1 MNLSHSSSH
10 AVVLGGSLAGLLT
23 ARVLSEHCARVTII
37 ERDPVHNHP
46 ESRKGQPQTRH
57 LHGLLASG
65 LDIMTRY
72 YPDLPD
78 ALAAGGALVT
88 DMTEHMQWYTYGGY
102 RQRFSMGRRA
112 ALMSRPFLEYLIR
125 QRTLALPNVT
135 LVDNCAVKALDVTAD
150 HQRVTGV
157 RVERRNSEA
166 GEYAWAADLVVDCTG
181 RGSRSPQWLV
191 ELGYAAPTESE
202 VKVNVGYA
210 TRIYR
215 RDPADPRSQ
224 DWILLTPEAPKESRF
239 GGMFPIEGDRWIVSM
254 GGWMGDHAPTDEQ
267 GFLEYARDL
276 PAPDIYNIINHAEPL
291 SDITPHKFTSSLRR
305 HYEKLDRFPE
315 GYLVLGDAICSFNPT
330 YGQGMTSAAMQAA
343 ELDAILAQGQTSG
356 ADLAL
361 RFFKRAARVIDTP
374 WQLAVG
380 EDFRFPGTIGPK
392 PASVDLLNRYVA
404 RVHRATLEDAVVG
417 AAFIQVMNLMA
428 SPSSLMKPGMMLRVW
443 RANRQLGRRA
453 GKEASQQ
460 FSQLPKRLES
470 EHESSM
476 I

>member
-1 MNLSHSSSH
+1 MTTPPTSRH
-10 AVVLGGSLAGLLT
+10 AVVLGASMAGLLA
-23 ARVLSEHCARVTII
+23 ARVLSNHFDQVTIV
-37 ERDPVHNHP
+37 ERDPVHDRP

-72 YPDLPD
+72 FPDLPD

-112 ALMSRPFLEYLIR
+112 ALMSRPFLEHLIR
-125 QRTLALPNVT
+125 QRTLALPNVA
-135 LVDNCAVKALDVTAD
+135 LVDNCAVKALQTTRDS
-150 HQRVTGV
+150 QRVTGV
-157 RVERRNSEA
+157 KVERRDGEA
-166 GEYAWAADLVVDCTG
+166 GEQVLAADLVVDCTG

-191 ELGYAAPTESE
+191 EMGYAAPAESE
-202 VKVNVGYA
+202 VKVSVGYA
-210 TRIYR
+210 TRVYR

-224 DWILLTPEAPKESRF
+224 DWILLTPEAPKETRF
-239 GGMFPIEGDRWIVSM
+239 GGMFPIEGDRWVVSM

-267 GFLEYARDL
+267 GFLEYARAL
-276 PAPDIYNIINHAEPL
+276 PAPDIYNIISQAEPL

-305 HYEKLDRFPE
+305 HYEKLERFPE

-343 ELDAILAQGQTSG
+343 ELDAILAQRQASVAG
-356 ADLAL
+356 LAPL
-361 RFFKRAARVIDTP
+361 FFKRAARVIDTP

-380 EDFRFPGTIGPK
+380 EDFRFPETTGPK
-392 PASVDLLNRYVA
+392 PAGVDVLNRYVA

-428 SPSSLMKPGMMLRVW
+428 PPSSLMKPGIMLRVW
-443 RANRQLGRRA
+443 QANRRLDQRV
-453 GKEASQQ
+453 GKKASQP
-460 FSQLPKRLES
+460 SRGTAHMAGEPA
-470 EHESSM
+470 
-476 I
+476 

>member
-1 MNLSHSSSH
+1 MTLSHSSSH
-10 AVVLGGSLAGLLT
+10 AVVIGSSMAGLLA
-23 ARVLSEHCARVTII
+23 ARVLSNHFDRVTIV
-37 ERDPVHNHP
+37 ERDPVCDHP

-78 ALAAGGALVT
+78 ALASGGALVT

-112 ALMSRPFLEYLIR
+112 ALMSRPFLEHLIR
-125 QRTLALPNVT
+125 QRTLALPNVS
-135 LVDNCAVKALDVTAD
+135 LVDNCAVRGLVATAD
-150 HQRVTGV
+150 RRRITGV
-157 RVERRNSEA
+157 QIERRNSTTGVEILVT
-166 GEYAWAADLVVDCTG
+166 DLVIDCTG
-181 RGSRSPQWLV
+181 RGSRTPQWLAG
-191 ELGYAAPTESE
+191 LGYAAPVESE

-215 RDPADPRSQ
+215 RDPADLRSH
-224 DWILLTPEAPKESRF
+224 DWILLTPEAPRETRF
-239 GGMFPIEGDRWIVSM
+239 GGMFPIEDDRWIVSM

-267 GFLEYARDL
+267 GFLKYARDL
-276 PAPDIYNIINHAEPL
+276 PAPDIYNIISQAEPL

-343 ELDAILAQGQTSG
+343 ELDTILARGQTSG
-356 ADLAL
+356 AGLAPL
-361 RFFKRAARVIDTP
+361 FFKRAARVIDTP

-380 EDFRFPGTIGPK
+380 EDFRFPGTTGPK
-392 PASVDLLNRYVA
+392 PAGVDILNRYVA
-404 RVHRATLEDAVVG
+404 AVHRATLEDAVVG

-428 SPSSLMKPGMMLRVW
+428 PPSSLMKPGMMLRVW
-443 RANRQLGRRA
+443 RANRRLDRRM
-453 GKEASQQ
+453 GKKASQTSLGTPG
-460 FSQLPKRLES
+460 SQ
-470 EHESSM
+470 
-476 I
+476 